1 MEERKTRVT
10 VSFDITLEEHY
21 DLVEKIFDL
30 DKNFKLNQKEAFDW
44 AVENNDTELIKLLI
58 QSGIDGYAKI
68 VKLLIEAGADV
79 TANDNYAIRYA
90 SANGHTEV
98 VKLLIKAGANVT
110 AHNCDAIKSALENG
124 HNEIAKLLIETA
136 S

>member
-98 VKLLIKAGANVT
+98 VKLLIEAGADVT
-110 AHNCDAIKSALENG
+110 ANYNYAIRYA
-124 HNEIAKLLIETA
+124 
-136 S
+136 